1 MPAKQ
6 LEIAAF
12 LRACSSCFG
21 HVGGPGEPCDAW
33 ARGRHAGQRNKRS
46 AAAAA
51 TWRQGGPPP
60 SPWIRASRRLPQGAR
75 SGQHSEH
82 QSHMPAMQSAAS
94 VQPRLRG
101 DGRPHRDAGTRHN
114 HAGLLGADRL
124 FVRHGDIQND
134 RQRIPAERGAGQ
146 RAEHQRVLGLDPV
159 LPAGQCPRI
168 AGGPHPVRHSRGPRG
183 GRRLRVSGAGWI
195 QRLHRRRRL
204 HRVHHR
210 RCASVRAA
218 VSPAGKGL
226 ARRRLAP
233 LSRLLS
239 DRRRDVHSAD
249 RDHRGLVQR
258 SELLRLSLLDQCR
271 ALDHLRQPA
280 HALDDR
286 LRRSGQWRP
295 GPQHR
300 SVRRRAGQPRQP
312 RGQRS
317 DHRLGRHVDGFRLLR
332 ERRRVRI
339 RLRHAAGNARR
350 LLQPGHRHRPLLHAG
365 RVQQRGFRV
374 GDRRFNRFHAG
385 QGLRAAGRAAH
396 RFFHWAGDGG
406 RRHQREL

>member
-12 LRACSSCFG
+12 LRACSSCFA
-21 HVGGPGEPCDAW
+21 HVGGSGEPCG
-33 ARGRHAGQRNKRS
+33 ARARSRHAGQRNKRS
-46 AAAAA
+46 AAAAQ

-60 SPWIRASRRLPQGAR
+60 SPWIRAARRLPQGAR

-94 VQPRLRG
+94 VQPGLRG
-101 DGRPHRDAGTRHN
+101 DGRPHRDAGTRH
-114 HAGLLGADRL
+114 HHPDLLGADRL
-124 FVRHGDIQND
+124 FVRHDDIQNR

-146 RAEHQRVLGLDPV
+146 RAEHQRVLGLDSV
-159 LPAGQCPRI
+159 LPAGQRDRI
-168 AGGPHPVRHSRGPRG
+168 AARPHPVRHSGRRRG
-183 GRRLRVSGAGWI
+183 GRRLRVSGARWI

-204 HRVHHR
+204 HRVHHG

-218 VSPAGKGL
+218 VSPAGQGL

-233 LSRLLS
+233 LSGFLS
-239 DRRRDVHSAD
+239 DRSRDVHAAVRNRWSQ
-249 RDHRGLVQR
+249 VQR
-258 SELLRLSLLDQCR
+258 SELLRLPLLDQCR

-280 HALDDR
+280 HSLDDR

-295 GPQHR
+295 GSERR

-317 DHRLGRHVDGFRLLR
+317 DHRLGRHLDGFRLLR
-332 ERRRVRI
+332 ERRRVRL
-339 RLRHAAGNARR
+339 RLRHAARNARR

-365 RVQQRGFRV
+365 RVQQRGFRA
-374 GDRRFNRFHAG
+374 GNRRFNRFHAG

-396 RFFHWAGDGG
+396 GFVHWAGDGG